1 MVTLKIIKIIF
12 ILDLIWVIGYYNKCE
27 KDYIWQEEC
36 LVTDRTLIDPEKFA
50 AGFADA
56 SASPTDTQED
66 VVKAAKKYLLNYLT
80 ALYLVKDFNAVEKKN
95 FNSTTET
102 HFEDM
107 TFPELM
113 KRVQQMN
120 KY

>member
-1 MVTLKIIKIIF
+1 MI
-12 ILDLIWVIGYYNKCE
+12 
-27 KDYIWQEEC
+27 
-36 LVTDRTLIDPEKFA
+36 DRTLIDPEVFA
-50 AGFADA
+50 KGFADA
-56 SASPTDTQED
+56 SATPVRDHDD

-80 ALYLVKDFNAVEKKN
+80 ALYLVEDFNAIEKKN
-95 FNSTTET
+95 FTSTTET

-113 KRVQQMN
+113 KRVQEMN

>member
-1 MVTLKIIKIIF
+1 M
-12 ILDLIWVIGYYNKCE
+12 
-27 KDYIWQEEC
+27 
-36 LVTDRTLIDPEKFA
+36 TDRTLIDPAKFA

-80 ALYLVKDFNAVEKKN
+80 ALYLVEDFNAVEKKN

-120 KY
+120 KYLDFSSRRKERCKASRLSRPGCKAWRGRD